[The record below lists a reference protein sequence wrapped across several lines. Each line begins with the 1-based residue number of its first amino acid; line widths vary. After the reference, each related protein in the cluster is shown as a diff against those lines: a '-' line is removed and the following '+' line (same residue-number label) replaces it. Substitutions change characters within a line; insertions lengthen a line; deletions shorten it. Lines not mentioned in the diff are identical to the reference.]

1 MYLYHTK
8 NKLKMFFPHHLYR
21 AILWIAWHTAKNK
34 CSHSLSTFCVSYD
47 YFVHGYRPISVLSCA
62 PRRARDHF
70 LPLGLLQKP
79 YLLKHF
85 YWEKWTMEGLTI
97 KETGFYE
104 MLLEQR
110 TILHSLAM
118 EVAFD
123 LVLAPF
129 NEPTCF
135 EHWYSATP
143 PLFYPSR
150 YPYHKDV

>member
-118 EVAFD
+118 YGRRSVYFCLPRNTQQLKEDKIKMAGW
-123 LVLAPF
+123 LQ
-129 NEPTCF
+129 
-135 EHWYSATP
+135 
-143 PLFYPSR
+143 
-150 YPYHKDV
+150 